1 MHLKSAMMTR
11 VLINRFHKGNPD
23 ALLRFLPESEAD
35 EVNRLPINSPEFSP
49 LFSPLAEQISR
60 VHHTWILPVLQKVP
74 PVAQGQ
80 LLGVLPD
87 KMATPLSD
95 QLSTSSQR
103 QTLAP
108 CSQQFLQH
116 LILKNLTGFDEVT
129 PLSYLP
135 ETPLSQLGTWSK
147 RDLVQLIS
155 FLGIHDLAE
164 EIRHIVD
171 KKRIK
176 GIYLCLT
183 AKEQQYL
190 RYCMHLKEKFVAPPL
205 GLDKWSG
212 DCDKL
217 KITLQARGLIRLG
230 KALSGEHPDLIWH
243 LSHIF
248 DMGRGKTLSKY
259 YAKEPVTGLTSALS
273 QQVVNLMG
281 ILKKKGGS

>member
-1 MHLKSAMMTR
+1 MMTR
-11 VLINRFHKGNPD
+11 VLINRFHKGSPD
-23 ALLRFLPESEAD
+23 ALLQFLPESNAE
-35 EVNRLPINSPEFSP
+35 EVNKLPIDSPELSP
-49 LFSPLAEQISR
+49 LFASLSEQISR
-60 VHHTWILPVLQKVP
+60 IHHTWLLPILQKVP
-74 PVAQGQ
+74 YVAQGS
-80 LLGVLPD
+80 LLGALPD
-87 KMATPLSD
+87 QTAS
-95 QLSTSSQR
+95 QLSQQLSSKR

-116 LILKNLTGFDEVT
+116 LILQNLTGFDEIT
-129 PLSYLP
+129 PLPYLP
-135 ETPLSQLGTWSK
+135 ETPLSHLTTWSK
-147 RDLVQLIS
+147 SELVQLIN

-183 AKEQQYL
+183 PKEQHYL

-205 GLDKWSG
+205 GLEKWSG

-217 KITLQARGLIRLG
+217 KVALQARGIIRLG

-243 LSHIF
+243 LSHIL
-248 DMGRGKTLSKY
+248 DMGRGKTLVKY
-259 YAKEPVTGLTSALS
+259 YGKEPVASLTPALA
-273 QQVVNLMG
+273 QQVSNLMG